1 MAAFTNQAT
10 LSYNNLVTT
19 SNIVQGELV
28 ETLTAAKTPIES
40 NYQSDEVVTYAISL
54 VNAGTT
60 AFTGLTITDNLG
72 AYAYNAQTLVPM
84 TYVDGS
90 ITYFANGVLQTAPA
104 VTAGPPLTISGVSVP
119 AGGNAVIVYSARIN
133 QFAPL
138 GEGGTIDNSAV
149 ITGGGLT
156 APLTAT
162 AQITAEA
169 APQLSLV
176 KAVNPTSVVENEP
189 VTYTFTIQ
197 NTGTAAAT
205 AADNLV
211 ISDTFNP
218 ILNITAVTLGGT
230 ALAPTTGY
238 TYNATSGAFATVA
251 GQITVPAATYA
262 RDAATGAWVVT
273 PGTATLTV
281 TGTM

>member
-1 MAAFTNQAT
+1 M
-10 LSYNNLVTT
+10 
-19 SNIVQGELV
+19 
-28 ETLTAAKTPIES
+28 
-40 NYQSDEVVTYAISL
+40 
-54 VNAGTT
+54 
-60 AFTGLTITDNLG
+60 
-72 AYAYNAQTLVPM
+72 
-84 TYVDGS
+84 
-90 ITYFANGVLQTAPA
+90 
-104 VTAGPPLTISGVSVP
+104 
-119 AGGNAVIVYSARIN
+119 
-133 QFAPL
+133 
-138 GEGGTIDNSAV
+138 
-149 ITGGGLT
+149 TGGGLT
-156 APLTAT
+156 TPLTAA

-205 AADNLV
+205 ATDNLV

-218 ILNITAVTLGGT
+218 ILNITAVTLDGA

>member
-28 ETLTAAKTPIES
+28 EMLSAAKTPVENS
-40 NYQSDEVVTYAISL
+40 YQSEEVVTYAISL

-90 ITYFANGVLQTAPA
+90 VTYFANGALQAAPT
-104 VTAGPPLTISGVSVP
+104 VTAGPPLTISGVNVP
-119 AGGNAVIVYSARIN
+119 AGGNAVVIYSARIN

-138 GEGGTIDNSAV
+138 GEGGTIDNSAS

-156 APLTAT
+156 ATLTAT
-162 AQITAEA
+162 AQVTAET
-169 APQLSLV
+169 APQLSLI
-176 KAVNPTSVVENEP
+176 KAVNPISVVENEP

-211 ISDTFNP
+211 ITDTFNP
-218 ILNITAVTLGGT
+218 VLDITAVTLDGT
-230 ALAPTTGY
+230 TLAPTTGY
-238 TYNATSGAFATVA
+238 TYNATSGTFATVA
-251 GQITVPAATYA
+251 GQITVPAATYT

>member
-119 AGGNAVIVYSARIN
+119 AGGSTVIVYSARIN

-138 GEGGTIDNSAV
+138 GGEAMIDNSATV
-149 ITGGGLT
+149 TGGGLT
-156 APLTAT
+156 TPLTAT

-176 KAVNPTSVVENEP
+176 KAVNPTSENLARTIYRKISEKMNGGTIRVHRVRVGESDHSA
-189 VTYTFTIQ
+189 VTYFE
-197 NTGTAAAT
+197 
-205 AADNLV
+205 D
-211 ISDTFNP
+211 
-218 ILNITAVTLGGT
+218 
-230 ALAPTTGY
+230 
-238 TYNATSGAFATVA
+238 
-251 GQITVPAATYA
+251 
-262 RDAATGAWVVT
+262 
-273 PGTATLTV
+273 
-281 TGTM
+281 

>member
-1 MAAFTNQAT
+1 
-10 LSYNNLVTT
+10 
-19 SNIVQGELV
+19 
-28 ETLTAAKTPIES
+28 
-40 NYQSDEVVTYAISL
+40 
-54 VNAGTT
+54 
-60 AFTGLTITDNLG
+60 
-72 AYAYNAQTLVPM
+72 M
-84 TYVDGS
+84 TYVDDS
-90 ITYFANGVLQTAPA
+90 ITYFANGALQTAPT
-104 VTAGPPLTISGVSVP
+104 VTAGPPLTISGVNVP
-119 AGGNAVIVYSARIN
+119 AGGNAVVIYSARIN

-138 GEGGTIDNSAV
+138 GEGGMIDNSAA

-162 AQITAEA
+162 AQVTAET
-169 APQLSLV
+169 APQLSLI

-197 NTGTAAAT
+197 NTGTAAT

-218 ILNITAVTLGGT
+218 ILNITAVTLDGA

>member
-10 LSYNNLVTT
+10 LSYNNLVTA
-19 SNIVQGELV
+19 SNVVRGELV
-28 ETLTAAKTPIES
+28 ETLSAAKTPVKR
-40 NYQSDEVVTYAISL
+40 NYQSDEVVTYAVSL
-54 VNAGTT
+54 VNAGATP
-60 AFTGLTITDNLG
+60 FTGLTITDNLG
-72 AYAYNAQTLVPM
+72 AYAYNAQTLVPL

-90 ITYFANGVLQTAPA
+90 ATFFVNGALQTAPTVA
-104 VTAGPPLTISGVSVP
+104 AGAPLVISGVNVP
-119 AGGNAVIVYSARIN
+119 AGGNAVLLYSARVN
-133 QFAPL
+133 QFAPQ
-138 GEGGTIDNSAV
+138 GVGATIDNSAS

-162 AQITAEA
+162 AQIAAQA

-176 KAVNPTSVVENEP
+176 KAINPPSVVENEP

-197 NTGTAAAT
+197 NTGTAAT
-205 AADNLV
+205 AADNIV

-218 ILNITAVTLGGT
+218 ILNITAVTLNGT
-230 ALAPTTGY
+230 ALQPTTGY
-238 TYNATSGAFATVA
+238 TYNAASGAFATTA

-262 RDAATGAWVVT
+262 RDAASGAWVVT

-281 TGTM
+281 TGSM

>member
-1 MAAFTNQAT
+1 M
-10 LSYNNLVTT
+10 
-19 SNIVQGELV
+19 
-28 ETLTAAKTPIES
+28 
-40 NYQSDEVVTYAISL
+40 
-54 VNAGTT
+54 
-60 AFTGLTITDNLG
+60 
-72 AYAYNAQTLVPM
+72 
-84 TYVDGS
+84 
-90 ITYFANGVLQTAPA
+90 
-104 VTAGPPLTISGVSVP
+104 
-119 AGGNAVIVYSARIN
+119 
-133 QFAPL
+133 
-138 GEGGTIDNSAV
+138 
-149 ITGGGLT
+149 TGGGLT
-156 APLTAT
+156 TPLTAT

-218 ILNITAVTLGGT
+218 ILNITAVTLDGT

-238 TYNATSGAFATVA
+238 TYNTTSGAFATVD